1 MPFDIQIINE
11 NIIFELE
18 IFRLTLH
25 ILKSD
30 HVRQRRQYNSNSL
43 QSQNTYYFCLSS
55 KHVY

>member
-11 NIIFELE
+11 NIIFKLE
-18 IFRLTLH
+18 IFGLTLH

-30 HVRQRRQYNSNSL
+30 QVRQRRQYNSNSL

>member
-18 IFRLTLH
+18 IFGLTLH

-43 QSQNTYYFCLSS
+43 QNTYYFCLSS